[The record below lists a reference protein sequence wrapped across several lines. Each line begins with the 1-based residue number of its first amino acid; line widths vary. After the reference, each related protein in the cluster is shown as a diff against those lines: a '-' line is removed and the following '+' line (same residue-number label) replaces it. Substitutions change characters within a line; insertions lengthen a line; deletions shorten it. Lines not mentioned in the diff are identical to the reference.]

1 MLKLAVLASGSGT
14 NLQAI
19 IDDVATGYIP
29 AEIKIVLS
37 NKPDAYALTRAREAG
52 IKTQVVLPKDYATRE
67 EFDAELVK
75 ILLENDVE
83 YVALAGYM
91 RMLSKVFLDAFP
103 NRIINIHPALLPS
116 FPGIHGQRDAVE
128 YGVKVSGCTVHFV
141 DENMDHGPIIAQAPV
156 PVLHTDTEETLKA
169 RILEQEHI
177 LFPHVLR
184 LVAEGK
190 VEIKGRKVIIKD

>member
-190 VEIKGRKVIIKD
+190 VEIQGRKVIIKD

>member
-1 MLKLAVLASGSGT
+1 MKLAVLASGSGT

-19 IDDVATGYIP
+19 IDDVLTGYIP
-29 AEIKIVLS
+29 AELKIVIS
-37 NKPDAYALTRAREAG
+37 DKADAYALTRAEKAG
-52 IKTQVVLPKDYATRE
+52 IATQVVLPKDFNSRE
-67 EFDAELVK
+67 EFDAKLVE
-75 ILLENDVE
+75 ILKANEVD

-91 RMLSKVFLDAFP
+91 RLVSKVFLDAFP
-103 NRIINIHPALLPS
+103 NRVVNIHPALLPS
-116 FPGIHGQRDAVE
+116 FPGVHGQRDAVE

-141 DENMDHGPIIAQAPV
+141 DEAMDHGPIIAQAPV

-184 LVAEGK
+184 MLAQGK
-190 VEIKGRKVIIKD
+190 IEIDGRKVIIKD

>member
-1 MLKLAVLASGSGT
+1 MIKIAVLASGSGT

-19 IDDVATGYIP
+19 IEDVMSGYIP

-37 NKPDAYALTRAREAG
+37 DKPDAYALTRAENAG
-52 IKTQVVLPKDYATRE
+52 IKTQAVLPKNYASRE

-75 ILLENDVE
+75 ILKENDVE

-91 RMLSKVFLDAFP
+91 RLLSKTFLDAFP
-103 NRIINIHPALLPS
+103 NRVVNIHPALLPS

-156 PVLHTDTEETLKA
+156 PVLDDDTEETLKA

-184 LVAEGK
+184 LIAEGK
-190 VEIKGRKVIIKD
+190 VEIQGRKVIIKD

>member
-1 MLKLAVLASGSGT
+1 MKLAVLASGSGT

-19 IDDVATGYIP
+19 IDDVLSGYIP
-29 AEIKIVLS
+29 AELKIVIS
-37 NKPDAYALTRAREAG
+37 DKKGAYALNRAEQAG
-52 IKTQVVLPKDYATRE
+52 IATQVVLPKDFASRE
-67 EFDAELVK
+67 EYDAKVVE
-75 ILLENDVE
+75 ILKANGVE

-91 RMLSKVFLDAFP
+91 RLVSKVFLDAFP
-103 NRIINIHPALLPS
+103 NRVVNIHPALLPS

-141 DENMDHGPIIAQAPV
+141 DEDMDHGPIIAQAPV
-156 PVLHTDTEETLKA
+156 PVLHTDTEETLKE

-184 LVAEGK
+184 LIAQGK
-190 VEIKGRKVIIKD
+190 VEVQGRKVIIKD

>member
-1 MLKLAVLASGSGT
+1 MKLAVLASGSGT

-19 IDDVATGYIP
+19 IDDVLSGYIP
-29 AEIKIVLS
+29 AELKIVIS
-37 NKPDAYALTRAREAG
+37 DKEGAYALNRAEQAG
-52 IKTQVVLPKDYATRE
+52 IATQVVLPKDFASRE
-67 EFDAELVK
+67 EYDAKVVE
-75 ILLENDVE
+75 ILKANGVE

-91 RMLSKVFLDAFP
+91 RLVSKVFLDAFP
-103 NRIINIHPALLPS
+103 NRVVNIHPALLPS

-141 DENMDHGPIIAQAPV
+141 DEDMDHGPIIAQAPV
-156 PVLHTDTEETLKA
+156 PVLHTDTEETLKE

-184 LVAEGK
+184 LIAQGK
-190 VEIKGRKVIIKD
+190 VEVQGRKVIIKD

>member
-1 MLKLAVLASGSGT
+1 MKLAVLASGSGT

-19 IDDVATGYIP
+19 IDDVLSGYIP
-29 AEIKIVLS
+29 AELKIVIS
-37 NKPDAYALTRAREAG
+37 DKKGAYALYRAEQAG
-52 IKTQVVLPKDYATRE
+52 IATQVVLPKDFASRE
-67 EFDAELVK
+67 EYDAKVVE
-75 ILLENDVE
+75 ILKANGVE

-91 RMLSKVFLDAFP
+91 RLVSKVFLDAFP
-103 NRIINIHPALLPS
+103 NRVVNIHPALLPS

-141 DENMDHGPIIAQAPV
+141 DEDMDHGPIIAQAPV
-156 PVLHTDTEETLKA
+156 PVLHTDTEETLKE

-184 LVAEGK
+184 LIAQGK
-190 VEIKGRKVIIKD
+190 VEVQGRKVIIKD

>member
-1 MLKLAVLASGSGT
+1 MMKLAVLASGSGT

-19 IDDVATGYIP
+19 IDDIATGYIP
-29 AEIKIVLS
+29 AELKIVLS
-37 NKPDAYALTRAREAG
+37 NKPGAYALTRARQAG
-52 IKTQVVLPKDYATRE
+52 IKTGVILPEDYASRE
-67 EFDAELVK
+67 EFDSELVR
-75 ILLENDVE
+75 ILKENDVE

-103 NRIINIHPALLPS
+103 DRVVNIHPALLPS

-156 PVLHTDTEETLKA
+156 PVTYQDTEETLKE

-184 LVAEGK
+184 LIAQGK
-190 VEIKGRKVIIKD
+190 VEIQGRKVIIKD

>member
-37 NKPDAYALTRAREAG
+37 NKPNAYALTRAREAG

-190 VEIKGRKVIIKD
+190 VEIQGRKVIIKD

>member
-1 MLKLAVLASGSGT
+1 MKLAVLASGGGT

-19 IDDVATGYIP
+19 IDDVLTGYIP
-29 AEIKIVLS
+29 AELKIVIS
-37 NKPDAYALTRAREAG
+37 DKADAYALTRAKKAG
-52 IKTQVVLPKDYATRE
+52 IATATVLPENYASRE

-75 ILLENDVE
+75 ILKSNDVD

-91 RMLSKVFLDAFP
+91 RLVSKVFLDAFP
-103 NRIINIHPALLPS
+103 NRVVNIHPALLPS

-141 DENMDHGPIIAQAPV
+141 DEAMDHGPIIAQAPV
-156 PVLHTDTEETLKA
+156 PVVHTDTEETLKA

-184 LVAEGK
+184 LLAQGK
-190 VEIKGRKVIIKD
+190 IEVKGRKVIIND

>member
-1 MLKLAVLASGSGT
+1 MIKLAVLASGSGT

-19 IDDVATGYIP
+19 IDDVKTGYIP
-29 AEIKIVLS
+29 AEIKVVIS
-37 NKPDAYALTRAREAG
+37 DKADAYALTRAREAG
-52 IKTQVVLPKDYATRE
+52 IKTEVVLPKNYENRE
-67 EFDAELVK
+67 AFDAELVK
-75 ILLENDVE
+75 ILKAHDVE
-83 YVALAGYM
+83 YIALAGYM
-91 RMLSKVFLDAFP
+91 RLLSKVFLDAFP
-103 NRIINIHPALLPS
+103 DHVVNIHPALLPS

-156 PVLHTDTEETLKA
+156 PVLHSDTEDTLKA

-184 LVAEGK
+184 LIAEGK
-190 VEIKGRKVIIKD
+190 VEIQGRKVIIKD

>member
-1 MLKLAVLASGSGT
+1 MKLAVLASGSGT

-19 IDDVATGYIP
+19 IDDVMSGYIP
-29 AEIKIVLS
+29 AELKIVVS
-37 NKPDAYALTRAREAG
+37 DKEGAYALTRAKQAG
-52 IKTQVVLPKDYATRE
+52 IATQVVLPEDFASRE
-67 EFDAELVK
+67 EYDAKVVE
-75 ILLENDVE
+75 ILRANGVE

-91 RMLSKVFLDAFP
+91 RLVSKVFLEAFP
-103 NRIINIHPALLPS
+103 NRVVNIHPALLPS

-141 DENMDHGPIIAQAPV
+141 DEDMDHGPIIAQAPV

-184 LVAEGK
+184 LIAQGK
-190 VEIKGRKVIIKD
+190 VEVEGRKVIIKD

>member
-1 MLKLAVLASGSGT
+1 MKLAVLASGSGT

-19 IDDVATGYIP
+19 IDDVLSGYIP
-29 AEIKIVLS
+29 AELKIVIS
-37 NKPDAYALTRAREAG
+37 DKENAYALTRAQKAG
-52 IKTQVVLPKDYATRE
+52 IATQVVLPKDFASRE
-67 EFDAELVK
+67 EYDAKVVE
-75 ILLENDVE
+75 ILKANGVE

-91 RMLSKVFLDAFP
+91 RLVSKVFLDAFP
-103 NRIINIHPALLPS
+103 NRVVNIHPALLPS

-141 DENMDHGPIIAQAPV
+141 DEDMDHGPIIAQAPV
-156 PVLHTDTEETLKA
+156 PVLHTDTEETLKE

-184 LVAEGK
+184 LIAQGK
-190 VEIKGRKVIIKD
+190 VEVQGRKVIIKD

>member
-1 MLKLAVLASGSGT
+1 MMKLAVLASGSGT

-19 IDDVATGYIP
+19 IDDIATGYIP
-29 AEIKIVLS
+29 AELKIVLS
-37 NKPDAYALTRAREAG
+37 NKPSAYALTRAQQAG
-52 IKTQVVLPKDYATRE
+52 IKTRVVLPEDYASRE
-67 EFDAELVK
+67 EFDSELVR
-75 ILLENDVE
+75 ILKEHDVE

-91 RMLSKVFLDAFP
+91 RMLSKVFLNAFP
-103 NRIINIHPALLPS
+103 DRVVNIHPALLPS

-156 PVLHTDTEETLKA
+156 PVTHLDTEETLKE

-184 LVAEGK
+184 LIAQGK
-190 VEIKGRKVIIKD
+190 VEIQGRKVIIND